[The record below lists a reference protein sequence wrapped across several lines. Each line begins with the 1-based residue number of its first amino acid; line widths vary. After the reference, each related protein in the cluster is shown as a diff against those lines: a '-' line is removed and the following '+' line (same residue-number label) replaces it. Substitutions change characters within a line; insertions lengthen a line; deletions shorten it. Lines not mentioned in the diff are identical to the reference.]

1 MSTATETSSAKP
13 AAVAPVQMPFME
25 HIRELRSRFLK
36 AMLAMIICSVIAF
49 TQYDRVQIWLLDY
62 YRDASKDLGAKFL
75 TFGPVEG
82 LATRTKISSYLGLF
96 LACPVWL
103 WQIWAFINPALNKK
117 ERRYA
122 IPFIVSSVVL
132 FIGGAIM
139 ALITLPAGLSFLIDF
154 GGKGQKP
161 AYATDKMTSLVTLM
175 VLGFGFAFLFPVFL
189 VFLQLAR
196 VLKSEK
202 LFAVWRYAIV
212 GIFVAAAVITPSQDP
227 ISFIAMAGPM
237 VVFYFVAAWIGKLL
251 GR

>member
-1 MSTATETSSAKP
+1 MSTATETSLGQAAAP
-13 AAVAPVQMPFME
+13 AQMPFME

-36 AMLAMIICSVIAF
+36 AIGAIIFCSVVAF
-49 TQYDRVQIWLLDY
+49 TQFDWVQEWLLDF
-62 YRDASKDLGAKFL
+62 YRNAANNPELKFL
-75 TFGPVEG
+75 TFGPVDG
-82 LATRTKISSYLGLF
+82 IGARTKVSTYIGLF
-96 LACPVWL
+96 AACPVWL
-103 WQIWAFINPALNKK
+103 WQVWAFINPALNTK

-132 FIGGAIM
+132 FIGGAAM
-139 ALITLPAGLSFLIDF
+139 ALATLPAGLRFLITF
-154 GGKGQKP
+154 AGKAQEP
-161 AYATDKMTSLVTLM
+161 AYNTDKMTSLVILM
-175 VLGFGFAFLFPVFL
+175 ILGFGFAFLFPVFL

-196 VLKSEK
+196 VLKSAK

-237 VVFYFVAAWIGKLL
+237 VIFYFAAAWIGKLL

>member
-1 MSTATETSSAKP
+1 MSTATETSSNPTTA
-13 AAVAPVQMPFME
+13 APVQMPFME

-36 AMLAMIICSVIAF
+36 AMFAIIVCSIVAF
-49 TQYDRVQIWLLDY
+49 TQYDRVQDWLLVY
-62 YRDASKDLGAKFL
+62 YREAAKDLDIKFL

-82 LATRTKISSYLGLF
+82 LATRTKISSYIGLF
-96 LACPVWL
+96 AACPIWL
-103 WQIWAFINPALNKK
+103 WQIWAFVNPALNKK

-122 IPFIVSSVVL
+122 VPFIISSVVL

-161 AYATDKMTSLVTLM
+161 AYNTDKMTSLVTLM

-189 VFLQLAR
+189 VFLQLVR
-196 VLKSEK
+196 VLKSER

-237 VVFYFVAAWIGKLL
+237 VVFYFAAAWIGKLL

>member
-1 MSTATETSSAKP
+1 MSTATETPTATT
-13 AAVAPVQMPFME
+13 PVQMPFME

-36 AMLAMIICSVIAF
+36 SMLAIIVLSAIGF
-49 TQYDRVQIWLLDY
+49 SQYDRVQLWLLEY
-62 YRDASKDLGAKFL
+62 YRDAAKDNGLTFL
-75 TFGPVEG
+75 TFGPIEG
-82 LATRTKISSYLGLF
+82 LATRTKISSYIGLF
-96 LACPVWL
+96 AASPIWL
-103 WQIWAFINPALNKK
+103 WQVWAFINPALNRK

-132 FIGGAIM
+132 FIGGAVM

-154 GGKGQKP
+154 GGSGQKP

-175 VLGFGFAFLFPVFL
+175 ILGFGFAFLFPVFL

-237 VVFYFVAAWIGKLL
+237 VVFYFAAAWIGKLL